1 MKSRLTCL
9 VLLTALAGA
18 SAFSQEA
25 APRSNGKVSEGKD
38 FLEAYQDALKENL
51 NLRAII
57 AELTEDVQ
65 EADKKRKNLAGTI
78 KDLERQILQAA
89 GVIKTL
95 RNEAAEA
102 KDPDKIV
109 ALETKLAD
117 QEREKSRLNAE
128 LVTLRQR
135 VEDLAKP
142 QTPAVE
148 RPEMKVQQ
156 GSDLFRKLEQ
166 ENAALRAELRDI
178 QTQRQ
183 HAVREGE
190 GLRETLDQKDSMI
203 ANLEGIT
210 SLREE
215 DKGKLYLL
223 VKHIRK
229 MEKEIE
235 GLEKTIDKKDSAI
248 QKEELRVE
256 GLERQVAMERAKFQK
271 VKKVAQLFDRIDQ
284 ERKIQLLPETEKKA
298 LYRSTADSLYSKGQF
313 KLAEREYL
321 KALKLDPADADV
333 HYNLGVLYDDELEN
347 KSRAVYHYTTYV
359 ELRPA
364 ADDVDEVMSW
374 LRNLEMAVEERQESE
389 FAKDERIAF
398 LLDQVKAPSIDAG
411 LLESRDHHCSMA
423 ELLAKQEKYKEAVK
437 EYNEALDLDPGHAD
451 VHYNL
456 GIIYDDELDDKE
468 KASYHYR
475 TYLQLRPRAED
486 YDQVKSW
493 LMEAEM
499 GS

>member
-9 VLLTALAGA
+9 VLVTALAGA
-18 SAFSQEA
+18 SAISQEA
-25 APRSNGKVSEGKD
+25 APPNGKVSEGKD
-38 FLEAYQDALKENL
+38 FLEAYQEALKENL
-51 NLRAII
+51 DLRAII
-57 AELTEDVQ
+57 ADLTEDVE
-65 EADKKRKNLAGTI
+65 EATKKRKRLTGTI
-78 KDLERQILQAA
+78 KDLEKQIIQAA
-89 GVIKTL
+89 GVIKNL
-95 RNEAAEA
+95 QNEAA
-102 KDPDKIV
+102 KTRDPDKIV
-109 ALETKLAD
+109 ALETKLAE
-117 QEREKSRLNAE
+117 QERAKSRLNAE
-128 LVTLRQR
+128 LITLRQR
-135 VEDLAKP
+135 VEDMAKP
-142 QTPAVE
+142 ETQPPE
-148 RPEMKVQQ
+148 RPQMKVQP

-183 HAVREGE
+183 QAVREGD

-203 ANLEGIT
+203 ADLEDVT

-215 DKGKLYLL
+215 DRGKLYLL

-229 MEKEIE
+229 MEKEIQ

-248 QKEELRVE
+248 QKEESRVE
-256 GLERQVAMERAKFQK
+256 SLERQVAQERTKFQK
-271 VKKVAQLFDRIDQ
+271 VKKVALLFDRIDQ
-284 ERKIQLLPETEKKA
+284 ERKVQRLPDTEKKA
-298 LYRSTADSLYSKGQF
+298 LYRSTADSLYRKGEF

-321 KALKLDPADADV
+321 KALELDPADADV
-333 HYNLGVLYDDELEN
+333 HYNLAVLYDDELNN
-347 KSRAVYHYTTYV
+347 KSKAISHYTAYV

-364 ADDVDEVMSW
+364 ANDINEVKFW
-374 LRNLEMAVEERQESE
+374 LRDLEASVAEKQESE
-389 FAKDERIAF
+389 FTKDERIAF
-398 LLDQVKAPSIDAG
+398 LLDQVKAPSLDAG
-411 LLESRDHHCSMA
+411 VVESRDHHCSMA

-437 EYNEALDLDPGHAD
+437 EYKEALALDPGHAD

-468 KASYHYR
+468 RAAHHYR

-493 LMEAEM
+493 LMDAEM